1 MRLTF
6 GTFRPTPPPPQ
17 SLSKTQFGENK
28 LTRLVIGETIR
39 SEANNLPADQRP
51 GFIQQELQD
60 SLPGSWVKVGA
71 GAYREVPANSV
82 ITSVKNYD
90 PKAKIAD
97 VTWEISG

>member
-1 MRLTF
+1 M
-6 GTFRPTPPPPQ
+6 
-17 SLSKTQFGENK
+17 
-28 LTRLVIGETIR
+28 IGETIR
-39 SEANNLPADQRP
+39 SDANNLPANERP
-51 GFIQQELQD
+51 EFILQELQE

-71 GAYREVPANSV
+71 GAYREVPAGSV